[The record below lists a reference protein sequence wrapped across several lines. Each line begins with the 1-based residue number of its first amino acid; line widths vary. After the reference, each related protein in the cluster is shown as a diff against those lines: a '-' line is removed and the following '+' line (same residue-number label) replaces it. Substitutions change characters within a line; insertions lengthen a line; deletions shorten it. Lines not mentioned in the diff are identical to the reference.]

1 MYLCFE
7 FMIIFFFNI
16 SGPTDLQ
23 LTHADEA
30 IATATGNFIAGQ
42 YIFELQ
48 VWDDESLTSKMKLH
62 VDVRDSNS
70 GERRSTGYGKLKDGL
85 ILGGIVV

>member
-1 MYLCFE
+1 MFWIHDLL
-7 FMIIFFFNI
+7 FFII
-16 SGPTDLQ
+16 SGPTNLQ

-70 GERRSTGYGKLKDGL
+70 GEMRSTGYGKLKNGL
-85 ILGGIVV
+85 ILGSIVV